1 MTCSADF
8 AKNRAVL
15 ALPRPVERL
24 SLEMAR
30 KLSMQSVPND
40 RAHKTKDVSRHRG
53 DNVREFHTM
62 PGKLAT

>member
-1 MTCSADF
+1 MRCSADF
-8 AKNRAVL
+8 AKNCPIL
-15 ALPRPVERL
+15 ALPRLVKRL

-53 DNVREFHTM
+53 DNVREVHTM